1 MVILLIIKVFN
12 HVLNVMQIE
21 VVDLVSEG
29 SSGDKLSSSTLRKH
43 EAEKAKN
50 QETNINKDS
59 NSIESTEN

>member
-1 MVILLIIKVFN
+1 
-12 HVLNVMQIE
+12 MQIE